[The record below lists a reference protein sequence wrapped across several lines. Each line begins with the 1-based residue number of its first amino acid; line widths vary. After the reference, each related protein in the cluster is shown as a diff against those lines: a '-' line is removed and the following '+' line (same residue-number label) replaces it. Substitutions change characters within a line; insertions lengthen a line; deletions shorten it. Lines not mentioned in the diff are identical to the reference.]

1 MCLYDEENLQ
11 SAMTILHL
19 AKLIDSCGKL
29 PKFLELIGDDLELC
43 WDNMYLAEQCACE
56 CIFQDTKSYYHEEK
70 RVSKHEWRSS
80 RIVYVFRDPLLN
92 RFVSL
97 CREYEAQRGIPKV
110 ENPYIRRLEDTIHR
124 AMQFDDY
131 SYDYL
136 WKSGTGDRK
145 GPKLVLLLFE
155 EFYSYREI
163 PEGLREI
170 LRDCTWGIKQL
181 ERELGKQEDKIIPLP
196 AAATPEYKEAA

>member
-1 MCLYDEENLQ
+1 MYDAENLQ

-19 AKLIDSCGKL
+19 AKLIDSCGRL

-70 RVSKHEWRSS
+70 RVSRHEWRDS

-92 RFVSL
+92 RFDAL
-97 CREYEAQRGIPKV
+97 CREYEAQRSIPKV
-110 ENPYIRRLEDTIHR
+110 ENPYVRRLEDVIHR

-136 WKSGTGDRK
+136 WKDGTEDRK
-145 GPKLVLLLFE
+145 GPKIVLFLFE
-155 EFYSYREI
+155 EFCTYSDI
-163 PEGLREI
+163 PEGLRKI
-170 LRDCTWGIKQL
+170 LNACAEGIGQL

-196 AAATPEYKEAA
+196 AVAAPDYKEAA